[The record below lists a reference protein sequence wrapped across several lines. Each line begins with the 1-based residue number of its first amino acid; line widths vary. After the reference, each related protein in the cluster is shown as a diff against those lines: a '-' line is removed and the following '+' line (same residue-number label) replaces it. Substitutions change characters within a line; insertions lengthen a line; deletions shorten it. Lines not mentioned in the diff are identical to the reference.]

1 MPPVLFGNGKKRSF
15 LKTRDDKST
24 SNEDWIINLENT
36 EDEVTDICGC
46 EIVRFILRE
55 HGARS
60 IYDLNTGNFEEM
72 FSELYAY
79 IENYD

>member
-24 SNEDWIINLENT
+24 SNEDRIINLENT
-36 EDEVTDICGC
+36 EDEVVGICGC

-72 FSELYAY
+72 FSELYAS

>member
-24 SNEDWIINLENT
+24 SNEDRIINLENT
-36 EDEVTDICGC
+36 EDEVAGICGC

-60 IYDLNTGNFEEM
+60 IYDLNMGNFEEM
-72 FSELYAY
+72 FSELSY

>member
-36 EDEVTDICGC
+36 EDEVADICGC

-60 IYDLNTGNFEEM
+60 IYDLNTGNFEET
-72 FSELYAY
+72 FSEFYAY